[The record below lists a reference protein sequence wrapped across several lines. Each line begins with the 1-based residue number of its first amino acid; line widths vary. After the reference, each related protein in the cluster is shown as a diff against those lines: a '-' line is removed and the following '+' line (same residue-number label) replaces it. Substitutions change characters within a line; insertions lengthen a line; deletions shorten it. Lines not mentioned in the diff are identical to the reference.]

1 MREII
6 FKGKDWLGNWHI
18 GSIVHKLCE
27 NNSKANYYANSGM
40 CNHIIKAGDYYIIDE
55 DGEGFWVLPE
65 TISQYTGM
73 TSKNGVK
80 IFEGDCIRS
89 LVSGEIGVVRYGKY
103 YQSQNDDCCGSHIGF
118 YVHWV
123 SVVSKNY
130 FRRDLGFWN
139 EYVDVIGNIHDN
151 PELMEGGTVNG

>member
-27 NNSKANYYANSGM
+27 NNSRANYYANSGM

-65 TISQYTGM
+65 TISQYTGL
-73 TSKNGVK
+73 TDKNGVK

-89 LVSGEIGVVRYGKY
+89 LVSREIGVICYG
-103 YQSQNDDCCGSHIGF
+103 
-118 YVHWV
+118 
-123 SVVSKNY
+123 
-130 FRRDLGFWN
+130 RRDLGYWN
-139 EYVDVIGNIHDN
+139 ECVEVIGNIHDN
-151 PELMEGGTVNG
+151 PELLKGGAVNG